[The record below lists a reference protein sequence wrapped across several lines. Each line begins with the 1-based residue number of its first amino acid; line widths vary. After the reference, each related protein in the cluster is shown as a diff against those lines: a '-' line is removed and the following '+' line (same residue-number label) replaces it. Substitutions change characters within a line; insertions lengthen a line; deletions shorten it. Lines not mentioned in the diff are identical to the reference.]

1 MRIWCAAAAA
11 LTLSTCCFAETPA
24 VRLEQQAAQAQALAD
39 KHAYAEAAALL
50 EAMAA
55 DPDITGLPAWP
66 DAVYAMARDEAA
78 AGRSEK
84 ALAALR
90 QAVDLDAAPGADT
103 VADDTAFAALK
114 NDARFQ
120 AQVARLV
127 QPTALWHDNP
137 AIATPFK
144 PVLSDAEKVA
154 GLSKIWSEAKFNF
167 AFFGRLPDLDWDG
180 SYVKFLPQVLAAKTS
195 EDYYRVL
202 IRFAALLKDGH
213 SRVIAPVELS
223 DRLYAMAPLTT
234 APVDGKVIVTKVSD
248 PSLQSKGIDPG
259 TELITVQGQPVHAY
273 AAANVVPNVFGFT
286 QQDREAWTYG
296 YDLLRGPINQPLTLG
311 FKRADGQTVTATVQR
326 QKNPGMLGYFP
337 IIGAPAE
344 FAMLP
349 GNIAYLH
356 VRTMMTDDGAKLMR
370 AHAAAINAARGL
382 IIDVRHNGGGS
393 SSNAYSMLRM
403 MADKPFKAFRYTT
416 RDYNAAE
423 RSWGRLPGWHRVAPM
438 DMALDPS
445 THISVPVAV
454 LTDAVTYS
462 SAEDFVVGF
471 KTIGRGKTIG
481 ETTAGSTGN
490 QIQFR
495 LPGDGFG
502 MICAKHDTFPDGRL
516 HQGIGLVPDVPVKP
530 TVSDIRQGRD
540 PVLEKAVAILAA
552 P

>member
-1 MRIWCAAAAA
+1 MKICGAVSLAFLFATSCLAA
-11 LTLSTCCFAETPA
+11 TPDEVLA
-24 VRLEQQAAQAQALAD
+24 QQTALAQSLTE
-39 KHAYAEAAALL
+39 KHVAEAAATL
-50 EAMAA
+50 EKLAA
-55 DPDITGLPAWP
+55 DPTMMALTGWP
-66 DAVYAMARDEAA
+66 NALYPLARAEAA
-78 AGRSEK
+78 AGHADK
-84 ALAALR
+84 ALAALC
-90 QAVDLDAAPGADT
+90 QAIDLDATPGADT
-103 VADDTAFAALK
+103 VADDTAFTALK

-154 GLSKIWSEAKFNF
+154 GLSQIWSEAKFNF
-167 AFFGRLPDLDWDG
+167 AFFGRLPDLDWNG
-180 SYVKFLPQVLAAKTS
+180 TYVQFLPQVLAAKTS

-202 IRFAALLKDGH
+202 IRFTALLKDGH

-223 DRLYAMAPLTT
+223 DRIYAMAPVTT
-234 APVDGKVIVTKVSD
+234 APVDGKVIITDVSD
-248 PSLQSKGIDPG
+248 PALQSKGIGPG
-259 TELITVQGQPVHAY
+259 SELTTVQGQPVRAY
-273 AAANVVPNVFGFT
+273 AAANVAPNVFGFT
-286 QQDREAWTYG
+286 PQDRDAWIYG
-296 YDLLRGPINQPLTLG
+296 YDLLRGPIDQPLALG
-311 FKRADGQTVTATVQR
+311 FTLANGRTVTATVQR
-326 QKNPGMLGYFP
+326 QKNPGILGYFP

-344 FAMLP
+344 FKMLP
-349 GNIAYLH
+349 GNVAYLQ
-356 VRTMMTDDGAKLMR
+356 VRTMMTDDGAKVMR
-370 AHAAAINAARGL
+370 AHAAEINAAKGL
-382 IIDVRHNGGGS
+382 VIDVRHNGGGS
-393 SSNAYSMLRM
+393 SSNAFAMLQM

-423 RSWGRLPGWHRVAPM
+423 RSWGRLPGWHRAPAI
-438 DMALDPS
+438 DMAPDPS

-454 LTDAVTYS
+454 QTDAVTYS

-495 LPGDGFG
+495 LPGGGFG

-516 HQGIGLVPDVPVKP
+516 HQGIGLAPDVTVKP

-540 PVLEKAVAILAA
+540 PVLEKAVATITAR
-552 P
+552 

>member
-1 MRIWCAAAAA
+1 MKICGAVAMTFYLATSCLAA
-11 LTLSTCCFAETPA
+11 TPDEVLA
-24 VRLEQQAAQAQALAD
+24 QQTALAQSLTE
-39 KHAYAEAAALL
+39 KHAYADAADLL
-50 EAMAA
+50 EKLAA
-55 DPDITGLPAWP
+55 DPSMTALPAWP
-66 DAVYAMARDEAA
+66 DALYPLARAEAA
-78 AGRSEK
+78 AGHADK

-90 QAVDLDAAPGADT
+90 QAIDFDAAPGADT
-103 VADDTAFAALK
+103 VADDTAFATLK

-144 PVLSDAEKVA
+144 PVLSDAEKAA

-167 AFFGRLPDLDWDG
+167 TFFGRVTDLDWDG
-180 SYVKFLPQVLAAKTS
+180 AYVKFLPQALAAKTT
-195 EDYYRVL
+195 EDYYRTL

-223 DRLYAMAPLTT
+223 DRLYALAPLMT
-234 APVDGKVIVTKVSD
+234 APVDGKVVVTEVSD
-248 PSLQSKGIDPG
+248 PSLQAKGIGPG
-259 TELITVQGQPVHAY
+259 SELITVQGLPVQTY
-273 AAANVVPNVFGFT
+273 AAANVAPNVFGFT
-286 QQDREAWTYG
+286 PQDREAWIYG
-296 YDLLRGPINQPLTLG
+296 YDLLRGPIDQPLALG

-326 QKNPGMLGYFP
+326 RKNPGMLGYFP

-344 FAMLP
+344 FKMLP
-349 GNIAYLH
+349 GNVAYLH

-370 AHAAAINAARGL
+370 ANAAAINAAKGL

-393 SSNAYSMLRM
+393 SSNAFFMLQM

-416 RDYNAAE
+416 RDYIAAE
-423 RSWGRLPGWHRVAPM
+423 RSWGRLPGWRRAPAI
-438 DMALDPS
+438 DMAPDPV
-445 THISVPVAV
+445 THISVPVTV

-495 LPGDGFG
+495 LPGGGFG
-502 MICAKHDTFPDGRL
+502 MICAKHDTFPDGRQ
-516 HQGIGLVPDVPVKP
+516 HQGIGLVPDVTVKP
-530 TVSDIRQGRD
+530 TVADIRQGRD
-540 PVLEKAVAILAA
+540 PVLEKAVALLT